1 MANPMGKFA
10 TGWKTNKF
18 KRLVGA
24 KKMLNVAAINLNSVS
39 KEIGRAI
46 KDEEH
51 GSEELV
57 RALDYAV
64 KIGQISEEVGM
75 ELLSD
80 KQKADK
86 FLSTG
91 EV

>member
-1 MANPMGKFA
+1 MPNPMGPFA
-10 TGWKTNKF
+10 DGWKKNKF
-18 KRLVGA
+18 NRLVKA
-24 KKMLNVAAINLNSVS
+24 KKMLNIAALNINSAS
-39 KEIGRAI
+39 KAIGRAI

-86 FLSTG
+86 WLATG